1 MIRQR
6 ISIVGIGMGT
16 AKTITKGV
24 ADILDK
30 AELVIGARRVIETY
44 EEIYNSNAKTVIE
57 YSPEK
62 VIDIIRD
69 SDEAEIA
76 ILMSGDSGFYSGT
89 KKLLEQLEVYI
100 KQTENKE
107 ISIHVEA
114 GISSIAYFASRIH
127 MSWEDAKIISIHG
140 KEANYIPA
148 ILRNKKTF
156 ILTEGNVEDICR
168 NLVEVG
174 LGKAK
179 AYIGS
184 RLSYADE
191 DIWIGNVEDYNSS
204 NNNSLAVI
212 MIVNE
217 AVLRTATTG
226 IEEDIFVRG
235 KVPMTK
241 SEVRAVVMSKLAIN
255 SEDVIYD
262 IGAGT
267 GSVSIEMAMA
277 TERGKVYAVECNPEG
292 VNLIEENSKRF
303 GCNNIDVIEGMAPEV
318 IKDLPAP
325 DVVFIGGSKGNLADI
340 LRVVIDKSNRVRV
353 VICAVTME
361 TMWEAFKCMETM
373 GFTNVD
379 ASQINVSKI
388 NPVGDYHMFKA
399 ENPIFVIAGDYGEES
414 HGRT

>member
-1 MIRQR
+1 MSRQR

-16 AKTITKGV
+16 VHTITKGV
-24 ADILDK
+24 ADILDN
-30 AELVIGARRVIETY
+30 ANLVIGARRMIESY
-44 EEIYNSNAKTVIE
+44 GELPNSNARTVIE

-69 SDEAEIA
+69 SNDSEIA

-100 KQTENKE
+100 KQAGDKE
-107 ISIHVEA
+107 ISLHVEA

-140 KEANYIPA
+140 KGANYIPA

-156 ILTEGNVEDICR
+156 ILTEGKVEDIC
-168 NLVEVG
+168 NELVNAG
-174 LGKAK
+174 LGKAT

-184 RLSYADE
+184 RLSYSDE
-191 DIWIGNVEDYNSS
+191 DIWTGKVEDYSS
-204 NNNSLAVI
+204 NNDASLSVI

-217 AVLRTATTG
+217 SVSRTATTG
-226 IEEDIFVRG
+226 IEEDRFVRG

-255 SEDVIYD
+255 LEDIIYD

-267 GSVSIEMAMA
+267 GSVSVEMAIA
-277 TERGKVYAVECNPEG
+277 AERGKVYAVECNPEG
-292 VNLIEENSKRF
+292 IDLIKENSKRF
-303 GCNNIDVIEGMAPEV
+303 GCNNISVIEGMAPEI
-318 IKDLPAP
+318 IKDLPVP
-325 DVVFIGGSKGNLADI
+325 DVVFIGGSKGNLTSI
-340 LRVVIDKSNRVRV
+340 LQVIIDKSNRVRV

-361 TMWEAFKCMETM
+361 TMWEAFKCMKDM

-379 ASQINVSKI
+379 ASQINISKI

-399 ENPIFVIAGDYGEES
+399 ENPIFIIAGDYIKE
-414 HGRT
+414 